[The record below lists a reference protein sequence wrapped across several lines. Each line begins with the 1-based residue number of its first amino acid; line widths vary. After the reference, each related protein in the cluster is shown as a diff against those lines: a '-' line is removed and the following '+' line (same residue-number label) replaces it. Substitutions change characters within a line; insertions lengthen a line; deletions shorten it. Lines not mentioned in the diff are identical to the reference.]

1 MATSVSTTRTLDRL
15 NMLIKQN
22 KKNRLQVE
30 YLMLVDVD
38 DSVTERFP
46 KAKLR
51 SSWSLSLSSING
63 GGRLRLARRR

>member
-1 MATSVSTTRTLDRL
+1 MASSVSTTRTLDRL

-30 YLMLVDVD
+30 YLLLVDVD
-38 DSVTERFP
+38 DSVMERFP

-51 SSWSLSLSSING
+51 SSWSLSPSSIND
-63 GGRLRLARRR
+63 GGRL